1 MTRSSRPE
9 DTTVDAIQENL
20 RGKLI
25 EPTDPEYDEARTI
38 WNAMIDRH
46 PAFVVQCTGV
56 ADVIT
61 AVNFA
66 REHDLLVAVR
76 GGGHNVAGNA
86 VCDDGLVID
95 LSAMNG
101 VRVNPETKT
110 VHVGGGATM
119 GDLDHETQAF
129 GLATTGGVVSTT
141 GVAGLTLGGGLGR
154 LDREFGLT
162 VDNLLSADV
171 VTADGE
177 LVYASEDEH
186 PNLFWGLRGGGGN
199 FGIVTSLEFQLHD
212 VGPDVLVGQVIH
224 PIEAAAD
231 VLHYYRE
238 FMADAPDYVQCS
250 AIFSQVPALP
260 EFPEEL
266 HRQTVLVLVPFC
278 SNAGDEAEELLE
290 PVRTFGDPIA
300 DTVQSQQ
307 YTTYQ
312 QSSDELFQAG
322 HRNYW
327 KSHFMN
333 DLSEGAIDTIIEHV
347 TPIPTPFT
355 TVFFEWMGGAIRQV
369 DSSATAFPHR
379 DAAFSFT
386 VAPKWTDPRRDDELI
401 SWAREFHEAMGP
413 YAADGVYV
421 NYLDDDEEDRVRS
434 AYGERYE
441 RLVDLKNE
449 WDPANLFRM
458 NQNIEPTV

>member
-9 DTTVDAIQENL
+9 DAEVEAVQENI

-25 EPTDPEYDEARTI
+25 EPDNPEYDEARTI

-46 PAFVVQCTGV
+46 PGLVAQCTGV
-56 ADVIT
+56 VDVIT

-66 REHDLLVAVR
+66 RDRDLLVAVK

-101 VRVNPETKT
+101 VRVDPEAMT
-110 VHVGGGATM
+110 VRVSGGATM

-129 GLATTGGVVSTT
+129 GLATTGGIVSTT

-162 VDNLLSADV
+162 IDNLLSADV

-177 LVYASEDEH
+177 LVRASDDEH
-186 PNLFWGLRGGGGN
+186 PDLFWGLRGGGGN

-212 VGPDVLVGQVIH
+212 VGPDVLAGRVIH
-224 PIEAAAD
+224 PIEAATD
-231 VLHYYRE
+231 VLHFYSE
-238 FMADAPDYVQCS
+238 FMADAPDEVQCS
-250 AIFSQVPALP
+250 AIFSQVPPFP
-260 EFPEEL
+260 EFPEQL
-266 HRQTVLVLVPFC
+266 HGQTVLILVPFC
-278 SNAGDEAEELLE
+278 SSASDEAEKLLK

-300 DTVQSQQ
+300 DTVRPQP
-307 YTTYQ
+307 YTMFQ
-312 QSSDELFQAG
+312 QSADELFQDG

-333 DLSEGAIDTIIEHV
+333 DLSGAAIDSIVEHA

-355 TVFFEWMGGAIRQV
+355 TVFFEWMGGTIRRI
-369 DSSATAFPHR
+369 DPAATAFPHR

-386 VAPKWTDPRRDDELI
+386 VAPKWTDLGRDDELI
-401 SWAREFHEAMGP
+401 TWAREFHEAIDP
-413 YAADGVYV
+413 HAADGVYV
-421 NYLDDDEEDRVRS
+421 NYLDNDEESRVQT

-449 WDPANLFRM
+449 WDPENLFRM
-458 NQNIEPTV
+458 NQNIKPTV